1 MNTPTKLSISDAA
14 LLYKKSRA
22 TIYKDIKNGN
32 LSRDTS
38 GEIDFSELIRVYGE
52 PKKPKTRKRIEDNT
66 IQNTKTSE
74 YNENTIQELKNQIHF
89 LKQQLEKAEERE
101 EKANTRIDT
110 LLTLIEMKKPNEK
123 EEPIEV
129 NHTDKKEE
137 PKQEP
142 VQEEKQKK
150 GILKRFFW

>member
-32 LSRDTS
+32 LSRDAS
-38 GEIDFSELIRVYGE
+38 GEIDFSELIRIYGE
-52 PKKPKTRKRIEDNT
+52 PKKQKTRKRLQDDT
-66 IQNTKTSE
+66 AQDTKTSE
-74 YNENTIQELKNQIHF
+74 YNENTIQELKNQIYF

-110 LLTLIEMKKPNEK
+110 LLTLIEMKKPDEKNETV
-123 EEPIEV
+123 EV
-129 NHTDKKEE
+129 DQPHKKEE
-137 PKQEP
+137 TNQEP
-142 VQEEKQKK
+142 VQKEKQKK